1 MLNLLET
8 ANAEFI
14 VLEANAWPL
23 RAARLLVC
31 LANEGAILGTQEPLL
46 PEHAASVSL
55 EPFKLDQVRSDASTR
70 FYMWPYWLS
79 CR

>member
-14 VLEANAWPL
+14 DLKANAWPL

-31 LANEGAILGTQEPLL
+31 LVNEGAILGTQEPLL
-46 PEHAASVSL
+46 PEHAASVIL
-55 EPFKLDQVRSDASTR
+55 EPFKPDQVRSDASKR
-70 FYMWPYWLS
+70 FICGSY
-79 CR
+79 